1 MEETDGGVLY
11 AFETELTAQIEV
23 RRMNGADH
31 AKKIE
36 VFCGESREEAVDL
49 EHCYYSWE
57 VDPVTN
63 RTPRCA
69 VRFAFLPQCR
79 KEELRV
85 SAFHQYV
92 DIPVKAS
99 FSCDDELLNQ
109 IWAVAEHTF
118 LLCSGIFFIDGIKR
132 DKWIWG
138 GDAYQSLFVNQ
149 YLMADPDINRRTL
162 LALRGNDPMTTH
174 INTIVDYSLY
184 WILSVQE
191 HYEAYADEQF
201 VRQVYPKMVSLIKF
215 CEEQLD
221 EHEFL
226 IGRQKDWIFIDW
238 ADLDKE
244 GPLCAEQMLFA
255 ACYRAMAAVAV
266 VVEGNACAAS
276 AAYNKK
282 YVELAKKIDQ
292 FYWDKDQSAYI
303 DSFRF

>member
-1 MEETDGGVLY
+1 MKADQVPSVWNYDEKRYEPVLVEETDGGVLY

-63 RTPRCA
+63 RAPSCA

-132 DKWIWG
+132 DKWI
-138 GDAYQSLFVNQ
+138 
-149 YLMADPDINRRTL
+149 
-162 LALRGNDPMTTH
+162 
-174 INTIVDYSLY
+174 
-184 WILSVQE
+184 
-191 HYEAYADEQF
+191 
-201 VRQVYPKMVSLIKF
+201 
-215 CEEQLD
+215 
-221 EHEFL
+221 
-226 IGRQKDWIFIDW
+226 
-238 ADLDKE
+238 
-244 GPLCAEQMLFA
+244 
-255 ACYRAMAAVAV
+255 
-266 VVEGNACAAS
+266 
-276 AAYNKK
+276 
-282 YVELAKKIDQ
+282 
-292 FYWDKDQSAYI
+292 
-303 DSFRF
+303 

>member
-1 MEETDGGVLY
+1 
-11 AFETELTAQIEV
+11 
-23 RRMNGADH
+23 
-31 AKKIE
+31 
-36 VFCGESREEAVDL
+36 
-49 EHCYYSWE
+49 
-57 VDPVTN
+57 
-63 RTPRCA
+63 
-69 VRFAFLPQCR
+69 
-79 KEELRV
+79 
-85 SAFHQYV
+85 
-92 DIPVKAS
+92 
-99 FSCDDELLNQ
+99 
-109 IWAVAEHTF
+109 
-118 LLCSGIFFIDGIKR
+118 
-132 DKWIWG
+132 
-138 GDAYQSLFVNQ
+138 
-149 YLMADPDINRRTL
+149 MADPDINRRTL

-221 EHEFL
+221 EHGFL

-276 AAYNKK
+276 AAYNK
-282 YVELAKKIDQ
+282 ENLDGEIKID
-292 FYWDKDQSAYI
+292 
-303 DSFRF
+303 